1 SLFVTAFQFSQH
13 LFNVSAS
20 FPYFHHNHFSCWRL
34 ADNCMRQK
42 ARDTRLNTRQM
53 QSRAPATEPYGPS
66 VRKTFPSHKLYTT
79 CSDSGRSSSRCC
91 SAERATTRP
100 RALAHATRSRQSLV
114 LGRASRVLTL
124 SSSSCA
130 ARAALA
136 SDVHEAVFGMAD
148 FQYAKSEND
157 KRCWPARIQSSAPP
171 ILEALSS
178 FSRQSRLR
186 FIAYWKAAMRI
197 SIVEK
202 RSRFDI

>member
-1 SLFVTAFQFSQH
+1 MTWKCGFVTAFQFSQH
-13 LFNVSAS
+13 LFNVSAF
-20 FPYFHHNHFSCWRL
+20 FPYFHHNHFACWRL

-42 ARDTRLNTRQM
+42 VGAKADRTGASEYTRLNTRQI
-53 QSRAPATEPYGPS
+53 QSRVPATEPYGPS

-136 SDVHEAVFGMAD
+136 SDVHEAVFGICG
-148 FQYAKSEND
+148 F
-157 KRCWPARIQSSAPP
+157 
-171 ILEALSS
+171 
-178 FSRQSRLR
+178 RL
-186 FIAYWKAAMRI
+186 
-197 SIVEK
+197 
-202 RSRFDI
+202 